1 MIDWLSGAIEDFQM
15 TDFAFSTE
23 DSTRLS
29 TLVNEIQTCLS
40 EVATI
45 ASKAQGQPIDPAKV
59 KFVPEGAGKA
69 YFSGMHIEIIEM
81 PDGTSGCVVWDNW
94 PNGPARWVCPCA

>member
-1 MIDWLSGAIEDFQM
+1 M
-15 TDFAFSTE
+15 TEFTLSTE

-29 TLVNEIQTCLS
+29 ALVDEIQTRLS

-45 ASKAQGQPIDPAKV
+45 ASKAQGQQIDAARA
-59 KFVPEGAGKA
+59 KFVPEGGGKA
-69 YFSGMHIEIIEM
+69 HFSGMHIEIIDM

-94 PNGPARWVCPCA
+94 PNGPARWVCPC